1 MKKIIAL
8 ALTAAMAMSCAVN
21 AQAAD
26 RISGI
31 HESTKDHSE
40 IHILYND
47 TVVQYEDVKPVN
59 TDGRVMIPFRAA
71 LENMGA
77 AVDYNDAE
85 RLVTAK
91 KGDITINFTLMDDTI
106 YIDKNGQQSTITMDV
121 PMIIVEDR
129 TLVPI
134 RFMSNAFDMQVGWDG
149 KSETVVI
156 MDYDDYFNKFSSI
169 APNMTKLINLKQP
182 EFNKGTTSFD
192 MKTNL
197 TKGEEAFN
205 FDCSGKADSTY
216 ADGTAQMKIAG
227 INAEFAG
234 VSLLN
239 DADAEAIVKEGQ
251 LYVKTDIMEQFA
263 KNSTN
268 TELKLAAST
277 FNSNTWYKIDLKKVI
292 DALDIPAETKAVFEA
307 VLAMLS
313 GETVDIAE
321 MLKSGISTEGDA
333 NIDEA
338 VMLAAQF
345 DMLEQLDK
353 YISVTEKDN
362 GGYAISMNILPED
375 FNKIIIGV
383 FGSILTDE
391 ERAQLSD
398 MIRFVVSAS
407 TDCDGQKAV
416 SDASVDLGINVDGTE
431 LVFKLTIS
439 ETQEKD
445 STVKAASIPENST
458 DITDKLL
465 GAVK

>member
-8 ALTAAMAMSCAVN
+8 ALTAAMAMPCALN
-21 AQAAD
+21 AQAAG
-26 RISGI
+26 RVSGI
-31 HESTKDHSE
+31 YEATEDNSE

-77 AVDYNDAE
+77 TVDYNDAE

-149 KSETVVI
+149 DSETVVI

-182 EFNKGTTSFD
+182 EFNKETASFD
-192 MKTNL
+192 LAVSLAEGEKT
-197 TKGEEAFN
+197 FN
-205 FDCSGKADSTY
+205 FDFGGKADY
-216 ADGTAQMKIAG
+216 ADGTGQMKVTG
-227 INAEFAG
+227 IDAELVG
-234 VSLLN
+234 VSLMK

-251 LYVKTDIMEQFA
+251 LYVKTDIIEQIA
-263 KNSTN
+263 KNSAN
-268 TELKLAAST
+268 SELKLAAIT
-277 FNSNTWYKIDLKKVI
+277 FNGNTWYKIDLNKVI
-292 DALDIPAETKAVFEA
+292 DTLDIPAETKAAFKA
-307 VLAMLS
+307 AIAMSS
-313 GETVDIAE
+313 GETMDIAE
-321 MLKSGISTEGDA
+321 ILKSGISTEGDA
-333 NIDEA
+333 DIDDAEA
-338 VMLAAQF
+338 LAARF
-345 DMLEQLDK
+345 DMLEEFDK

-362 GGYAISMNILPED
+362 GGYKISMNITAED
-375 FNKIIIGV
+375 FNKIITNLL
-383 FGSILTDE
+383 GSILTDE
-391 ERAQLSD
+391 ERAMLSD

-445 STVKAASIPENST
+445 DSVKAAAIPENST
-458 DITDKLL
+458 DITDLVLSAMK
-465 GAVK
+465 

>member
-8 ALTAAMAMSCAVN
+8 ALTAAMAMPCAVN
-21 AQAAD
+21 AQATG
-26 RISGI
+26 RVSGI
-31 HESTKDHSE
+31 YEATEDNSE

-77 AVDYNDAE
+77 TVDYNDAE

-149 KSETVVI
+149 DSETVVI
-156 MDYDDYFNKFSSI
+156 MDYDEYFNKFSSI

-182 EFNKGTTSFD
+182 EFNKETASFD
-192 MKTNL
+192 LAVSLAEGEKT
-197 TKGEEAFN
+197 FN
-205 FDCSGKADSTY
+205 FDFGGKADY
-216 ADGTAQMKIAG
+216 ADGTGQMKVTG
-227 INAEFAG
+227 IDAELVG
-234 VSLLN
+234 VSLMK

-251 LYVKTDIMEQFA
+251 LYVKTDIIEQIA
-263 KNSTN
+263 KNSAN
-268 TELKLAAST
+268 SELKLAAIT
-277 FNSNTWYKIDLKKVI
+277 FNGNTWYKIDLNKVI
-292 DALDIPAETKAVFEA
+292 DTLDIPAETKAAFKA
-307 VLAMLS
+307 AIAMSS
-313 GETVDIAE
+313 GETMDIAE
-321 MLKSGISTEGDA
+321 ILKSGISTEGDA
-333 NIDEA
+333 DFYEA
-338 VMLAAQF
+338 VMLAARF
-345 DMLEQLDK
+345 DMLEEFDK

-362 GGYAISMNILPED
+362 GGYKISMNITAED
-375 FNKIIIGV
+375 FNKIITNLL
-383 FGSILTDE
+383 GSTLTDE
-391 ERAQLSD
+391 ERAMLSD

-445 STVKAASIPENST
+445 DSVKAAAIPENST
-458 DITDKLL
+458 DITDLVLSAMK
-465 GAVK
+465 

>member
-8 ALTAAMAMSCAVN
+8 ALTAAMAMPCALN
-21 AQAAD
+21 AQAAG
-26 RISGI
+26 RVSGI
-31 HESTKDHSE
+31 YEATEDNSE

-77 AVDYNDAE
+77 TVDYNDAE

-106 YIDKNGQQSTITMDV
+106 YIDKNGQKSTITMDV

-149 KSETVVI
+149 DSETVVI

-182 EFNKGTTSFD
+182 EFNKETASFD
-192 MKTNL
+192 LAVSLAEGEKT
-197 TKGEEAFN
+197 FN
-205 FDCSGKADSTY
+205 FDFGGKADY
-216 ADGTAQMKIAG
+216 ADGTGQMKVTG
-227 INAEFAG
+227 IDAELVG
-234 VSLLN
+234 VSLMK

-251 LYVKTDIMEQFA
+251 LYVKTDIIEQIA
-263 KNSTN
+263 KNSAN
-268 TELKLAAST
+268 SELKLAAIT
-277 FNSNTWYKIDLKKVI
+277 FNGNTWYKIDLNKVI
-292 DALDIPAETKAVFEA
+292 DALDIPAETKAAFKA
-307 VLAMLS
+307 AIAMSS
-313 GETVDIAE
+313 GETMDIAE
-321 MLKSGISTEGDA
+321 ILKSGISTEGDA
-333 NIDEA
+333 DIDDAEA
-338 VMLAAQF
+338 LAARF
-345 DMLEQLDK
+345 DMLEEFDK

-362 GGYAISMNILPED
+362 GGYKISMNITAED
-375 FNKIIIGV
+375 FNKIITNLL
-383 FGSILTDE
+383 GSILTDE
-391 ERAQLSD
+391 ERAMLSD

-445 STVKAASIPENST
+445 DSVKAAAIPENST
-458 DITDKLL
+458 DITDLVLSAMK
-465 GAVK
+465 